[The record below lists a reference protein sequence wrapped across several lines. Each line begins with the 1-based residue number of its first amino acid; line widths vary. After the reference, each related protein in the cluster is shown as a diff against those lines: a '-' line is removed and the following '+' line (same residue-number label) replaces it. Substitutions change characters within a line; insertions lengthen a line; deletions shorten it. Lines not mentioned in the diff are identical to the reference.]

1 MKHIFNLSFTRKE
14 IILAVALCAFFLLSR
29 LTNLTLLPIFTDEAI
44 YLRWAQLMLDD
55 PGLRF
60 ISLSDGKQPL
70 QMWTSGVF
78 MEFIP
83 DQLWAGRFPL
93 VICGLV
99 AMIGL
104 WFVAWELFRNKRIA
118 WIAALIYLVAPPYVL
133 HDRMGMADTMLAMWG
148 IWSLYL
154 NLLLWRTRR
163 FDIAM
168 VLGFTFGLGLFTKS
182 PALFYWLL
190 SPLVILLISRVNQHN
205 RLIDQVLNLHHA
217 QKNVDQQETLKF
229 SNFAFWKW
237 PRSLWRDIGMYLSL
251 WALAVFIG
259 NAIASVMRLSELYYM
274 VGRKELEF
282 VVTIDEW
289 LADPFSRFYGNMY
302 GMTIWFRDYLGLPL
316 FSLIV
321 GTTIWGIIR
330 RDSRIIMLAL
340 LGLLPWVAS
349 ASRAKV
355 LYPRYLLFFMPY
367 FLLIGA
373 YGINLL
379 FSRISKLKVQQ
390 FKHQT
395 VILNTILIVALF
407 AYPIYSSTMLIFN
420 PPAALLPL
428 QDKGQYIEDTPSGYG
443 VPEIIAILRE
453 AYAKDK
459 ELVVGTEGTFGLMPF
474 ALQIEFRK
482 ELLANDPT
490 KQPDVF
496 IEGYWPFSHV
506 PQRIME
512 LSTERP
518 GYFVVYQYQGEIPK
532 EMPLELVKSWN
543 KPGDR
548 KTIRLYKV
556 KPQRYFSGQ
565 QFVLT
570 P

>member
-1 MKHIFNLSFTRKE
+1 MKHIFNLTLTKND
-14 IILAVALCAFFLLSR
+14 ILLLVALCIFFLVTR
-29 LTNLTLLPIFTDEAI
+29 ITNLTLLPIFTDEAI
-44 YLRWAQLMLDD
+44 YLRWAQLMFDD

-60 ISLSDGKQPL
+60 VSLSDGKQPL
-70 QMWTSGVF
+70 QMWASGLF

-83 DQLWAGRFPL
+83 DQLWAGRFPM
-93 VICGLV
+93 VICGLL
-99 AMIGL
+99 AMLGL
-104 WFVAWELFRNKRIA
+104 WFVAWELFRKKTVA
-118 WIAALIYLVAPPYVL
+118 WTAAVIYLIAPPYVL

-168 VLGFTFGLGLFTKS
+168 LLGFTFGLGLFTKS

-190 SPLVILLISRVNQHN
+190 APLVMLLISRVNNHN
-205 RLIDQVLNLHHA
+205 RLIDQVLNLQHD
-217 QKNVDQQETLKF
+217 QKNSQQREKLRF
-229 SNFAFWKW
+229 ADFAFWKW
-237 PRSLWRDIGMYLSL
+237 PRALWRDIFSYLGL
-251 WALAVFIG
+251 WLVAVILG

-282 VVTIDEW
+282 VVPVDEW
-289 LADPFSRFYGNMY
+289 LADPFGRLYGNLY

-316 FSLIV
+316 SLLIL
-321 GTTIWGIIR
+321 GTTVWGIAK
-330 RDSRIIMLAL
+330 RDSRIILLAL
-340 LGLLPWVAS
+340 FGLLPWVAS

-373 YGINLL
+373 YGIN
-379 FSRISKLKVQQ
+379 KVSQ
-390 FKHQT
+390 
-395 VILNTILIVALF
+395 IVDRRWQNKGLSSIVLRSAICVLTF
-407 AYPIYSSTMLIFN
+407 TYPVYSSLMLIFN

-443 VPEIIAILRE
+443 VPEIIHILRE
-453 AYAKDK
+453 AYNKDK
-459 ELVVGTEGTFGLMPF
+459 DLVVGTEGTFGLMPF

-490 KQPDVF
+490 KPPDVF
-496 IEGYWPFSHV
+496 IEGYWPFTHV

-518 GYFVVYQYQGEIPK
+518 GYFIVYQYQGEIPQ
-532 EMPLELVKSWN
+532 EMPLELVQSWT

-565 QFVLT
+565 QFNLT